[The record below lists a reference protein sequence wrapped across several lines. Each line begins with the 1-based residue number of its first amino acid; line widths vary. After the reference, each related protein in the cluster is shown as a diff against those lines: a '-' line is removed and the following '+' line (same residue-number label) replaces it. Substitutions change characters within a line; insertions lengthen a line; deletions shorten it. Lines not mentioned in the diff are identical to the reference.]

1 MGSSCVV
8 SGMLSVVYM
17 PVPDALC
24 IIFSSPALVII
35 LSACL
40 LGYNSKQ
47 FDGEPLNPCV
57 VQGSD

>member
-1 MGSSCVV
+1 MMGSSCVV

-35 LSACL
+35 LSAIL
-40 LGYNSKQ
+40 LGYNS
-47 FDGEPLNPCV
+47 
-57 VQGSD
+57 